1 MDAELPPP
9 PKLERLSAD
18 VLATIHD
25 DDLEFA
31 LLDYVVNHML
41 GDGDGLEQL
50 ADWPLALQAWYVAF
64 VLDNEVLNGG
74 FNQFFFNPSRAL
86 AQAAPAALAQ
96 IGAPALGELVSRA
109 LMLFDS
115 RASTWKAARETGT
128 LEAFAETY
136 GDEPFRELDDFYFER
151 EEQTR
156 LARLQFLRSQAPT
169 LQHP

>member
-1 MDAELPPP
+1 MDTGFPPA
-9 PKLERLSAD
+9 PKPERLSAD

-31 LLDYVVNHML
+31 LLDYVVHHML
-41 GDGDGLEQL
+41 GDGDGLQQL

-86 AQAAPAALAQ
+86 APAAPAALAQ
-96 IGAPALGELVSRA
+96 IGAPAIGELVSRA
-109 LMLFDS
+109 LVRFDS
-115 RASTWKAARETGT
+115 RASTWKAARVTGT
-128 LEAFAETY
+128 LEAFAETSR
-136 GDEPFRELDDFYFER
+136 DESFTELDDVYFER

-156 LARLQFLRSQAPT
+156 LARLRFLRRQAPT
-169 LQHP
+169 LRHP